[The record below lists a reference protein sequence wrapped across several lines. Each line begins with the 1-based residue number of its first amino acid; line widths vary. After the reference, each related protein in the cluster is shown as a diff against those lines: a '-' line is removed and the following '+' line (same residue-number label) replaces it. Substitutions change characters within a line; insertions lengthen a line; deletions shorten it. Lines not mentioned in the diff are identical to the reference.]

1 MAEISSEEE
10 EGSFKAK
17 IFLLLIILPLFI
29 QRNKIYSKEE
39 EEDALEVQT
48 RRSLVA
54 IRLLLQGLTEE
65 TPLVLILKSQIRD
78 QEPEVTTHVVVFH
91 SV

>member
-1 MAEISSEEE
+1 V
-10 EGSFKAK
+10 GSFKAK
-17 IFLLLIILPLFI
+17 IFFLLLFFLLFI

>member
-1 MAEISSEEE
+1 M
-10 EGSFKAK
+10 GSFKAK
-17 IFLLLIILPLFI
+17 IFFLLLFFLLFI